1 MGGVVLDT
9 NTIVRAILSPAG
21 ARRKLWLLL
30 VYGGAVERAR
40 LVRHEHQAA
49 RAAGASNTGTL
60 ETAVGTADAAAAHIA
75 GLLPPGAPSDRW
87 AIASPPLLAEYHR
100 KLHDLRDKLAKP
112 PWTAAQIDVA
122 YRALVAGCGDITPDF
137 EVDKVPHYTDGRD
150 RDDDAIIHTALM
162 GGAELLISNDTKDIS
177 LDRDGETEYGDGE
190 GRTVR
195 AMTFE
200 HFATTTLHVDL
211 DTIDGSRLAEAY
223 ATHRGSA

>member
-49 RAAGASNTGTL
+49 HAAGASDTRAL
-60 ETAVGTADAAAAHIA
+60 EAAADTADAAAAHIA
-75 GLLPPGAPSDRW
+75 GLLPPDAPNDRW
-87 AIASPPLLAEYHR
+87 AIASPALLAEYHR

-112 PWTAAQIDVA
+112 PWTAAQIEVA
-122 YRALVAGCGDITPDF
+122 YRALVTGCGDIAPDF
-137 EVDKVPHYTDGRD
+137 EVDEVPHYTDGRD
-150 RDDDAIIHTALM
+150 RDDDAVIHTALI
-162 GGAELLISNDTKDIS
+162 GGADLLISNDTRDIS

-195 AMTFE
+195 AVTFE
-200 HFATTTLHVDL
+200 HFATTRLYVDL
-211 DTIDGSRLAEAY
+211 DAIDGSRLADAY
-223 ATHRGSA
+223 ATR